1 MITPLLEKYI
11 LSGQAVFKNTSIGEN
26 GLLALEIPRG
36 STAIITKIICE
47 PFLNLWQNP
56 DVPPIGDYNDYLIS
70 LLTSATDMPNLAT
83 ELLARCEYNLKVY
96 SESGKVK
103 INYNLRQE
111 IEVNFLEKRNINN
124 VDHFYFPAVTP
135 KYKVRELDC
144 FILANETIFFMYTFP
159 TFNRAGTGVT
169 AFVDDFGISFNNTTP
184 IPLSPNGP
192 SPVTP
197 EMRLYALGGGST
209 EAYMP
214 MGISNTELFIIPGP
228 PLTNE
233 IYRGEDPTS
242 EFRLP
247 TPTATQDQIT
257 PNQNYSLPL
266 LNVEYVLINSGL
278 GSIFNPGD
286 EGI

>member
-56 DVPPIGDYNDYLIS
+56 DVAPTGDYNNYLVN
-70 LLTSATDMPNLAT
+70 LLRDATNMVDLNN

-111 IEVNFLEKRNINN
+111 IEVNYLEKRNINN
-124 VDHFYFPAVTP
+124 VDHFYFPALKP
-135 KYKVRELDC
+135 KYAVRELDC

-159 TFNRAGTGVT
+159 TFNRTVTGVT

-184 IPLSPNGP
+184 VPLTPNGP
-192 SPVTP
+192 SPITP
-197 EMRLYALGGGST
+197 EMRLYALGGTSA
-209 EAYMP
+209 EAYVP
-214 MGISNTELFIIPGP
+214 MGTSNTVSFVSSPL

-242 EFRLP
+242 EMRLP
-247 TPTATQDQIT
+247 TPTATIDQIDQ
-257 PNQNYSLPL
+257 NQNYSLPL
-266 LNVEYVLINSGL
+266 LNIEYVLINSGL
-278 GSIFNPGD
+278 GSLFNPGD